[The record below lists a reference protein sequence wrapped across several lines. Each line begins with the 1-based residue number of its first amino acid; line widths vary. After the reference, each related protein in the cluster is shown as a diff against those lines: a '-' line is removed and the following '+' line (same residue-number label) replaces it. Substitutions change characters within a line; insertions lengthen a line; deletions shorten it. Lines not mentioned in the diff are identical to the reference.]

1 MKRFSCHIITLILL
15 VSGTIFLQSSAYAAT
30 DVEIYGQIGGNQ
42 TSSHPPKESE
52 AEADTGKQLAQ
63 PKQKHIELRRFP
75 NTGSVVEKITPIGL
89 ILLMIY
95 LLVNRWKAH
104 RKEV

>member
-52 AEADTGKQLAQ
+52 ADTGTKLAQ
-63 PKQKHIELRRFP
+63 PKQTHIELRRFP
-75 NTGSVVEKITPIGL
+75 NMGSIVEKITPIGL